1 MALENRSKTAN
12 RPIFR
17 DEAFQ
22 HYIERQDQTA
32 LPRFDS
38 PRIFAC
44 LWALLALLLGSSVLA
59 WFGEV
64 PVYAS
69 GSAVVAI
76 WNVKGQGS
84 DQIAIVTFFP
94 PEFLPR
100 LQVGQMMSLEFDS
113 SHQLISYPSPK
124 WSRKSSA
131 PPQSGDA
138 LTSAA

>member
-17 DEAFQ
+17 DEALRR
-22 HYIERQDQTA
+22 YIERQEQTT
-32 LPRFDS
+32 LPRFGS

-44 LWALLALLLGSSVLA
+44 LWALLALLLGSSVLP

-76 WNVKGQGS
+76 WNVKGQDS
-84 DQIAIVTFFP
+84 DQMP
-94 PEFLPR
+94 
-100 LQVGQMMSLEFDS
+100 
-113 SHQLISYPSPK
+113 
-124 WSRKSSA
+124 
-131 PPQSGDA
+131 
-138 LTSAA
+138 